1 MTADVPPSGG
11 PPPNQATTT
20 GPAVPAGVPPSGQ
33 GDWALAD
40 PGSNMRLAGGSGAL
54 RRLLRSEVLEMQRR
68 ATGRVLDI
76 GGPLAGG
83 FAYESAG
90 ELVVA
95 PPQSLG
101 EGGDEPFD
109 VVCSFGAMAA
119 APCLATLVAM
129 LRPLVASDG
138 RLLFVELDGDA
149 RRWRRRLDG
158 LARRRW
164 GMSMACHVTAAL
176 WAGGFEVTSL
186 DRRPLRGGSPGLLRV
201 VVGAARPDPNRL
213 GEPTGQL
220 DRRAAGVAP

>member
-1 MTADVPPSGG
+1 MAVRRPLVALSARPAMPEDIGASGEG
-11 PPPNQATTT
+11 A
-20 GPAVPAGVPPSGQ
+20 
-33 GDWALAD
+33 WALTD
-40 PGSNMRLAGGSGAL
+40 PGSNMSLAGGSGAL
-54 RRLLRSEVLEMQRR
+54 RRLLRPEVLEMQRR

-83 FAYESAG
+83 FAYESVS

-101 EGGDEPFD
+101 ERGDEPFD
-109 VVCSFGAMAA
+109 VVCSFGALAA
-119 APCLATLVAM
+119 APCLETLVAM

-186 DRRPLRGGSPGLLRV
+186 DRRRLRGRSAGLLRV
-201 VVGAARPDPNRL
+201 VVGAARPDPHRL
-213 GEPTGQL
+213 AGHA
-220 DRRAAGVAP
+220 DRSASGVAP

>member
-1 MTADVPPSGG
+1 MALSVRPAMPEDVGPSGER
-11 PPPNQATTT
+11 AW
-20 GPAVPAGVPPSGQ
+20 AV
-33 GDWALAD
+33 AD
-40 PGSNMRLAGGSGAL
+40 PGSNMRLAGGSGKL
-54 RRLLRSEVLEMQRR
+54 RRLLRPEVLDMQRR

-76 GGPLAGG
+76 RGPLAGG
-83 FAYESAG
+83 FAYESVR

-101 EGGDEPFD
+101 TRGDEPFD

-119 APCLATLVAM
+119 APCLETLVAM

-164 GMSMACHVTAAL
+164 GMSMARHVTATL

-186 DRRPLRGGSPGLLRV
+186 ERRPLRGGPRGLLRV
-201 VVGAARPDPNRL
+201 VVGAARPDPHRL
-213 GEPTGQL
+213 GPHADPG
-220 DRRAAGVAP
+220 ASGASP

>member
-1 MTADVPPSGG
+1 MPEDVGPSGER
-11 PPPNQATTT
+11 AW
-20 GPAVPAGVPPSGQ
+20 AV
-33 GDWALAD
+33 AD
-40 PGSNMRLAGGSGAL
+40 PGSNVRLAGGSAAL
-54 RRLLRSEVLEMQRR
+54 RRLLRDEMLGVQRR

-76 GGPLAGG
+76 RGPLAGG
-83 FAYESAG
+83 FAYESVR

-101 EGGDEPFD
+101 ERGDEPFD

-119 APCLATLVAM
+119 APCLETLVAM

-158 LARRRW
+158 LVRRRW

-186 DRRPLRGGSPGLLRV
+186 ERRPLRGGSRGLVRV
-201 VVGAARPDPNRL
+201 VVGTARPDPHR
-213 GEPTGQL
+213 PTSQA
-220 DRRAAGVAP
+220 DRSASGVPA

>member
-1 MTADVPPSGG
+1 MAVRRPLVALSARPAMPEDIGASGER
-11 PPPNQATTT
+11 
-20 GPAVPAGVPPSGQ
+20 
-33 GDWALAD
+33 DWTLAD
-40 PGSNMRLAGGSGAL
+40 PGSNMRLAGGSGTL
-54 RRLLRSEVLEMQRR
+54 RRLLRPEVLEIQRR

-83 FAYESAG
+83 FAYDSVN

-101 EGGDEPFD
+101 EGADEPFD

-119 APCLATLVAM
+119 APCLETLVAM
-129 LRPLVASDG
+129 LRPLVAPDG

-164 GMSMACHVTAAL
+164 GMSMARHVTAAL

-186 DRRPLRGGSPGLLRV
+186 DRRPLRGRAKSLLRV
-201 VVGAARPDPNRL
+201 VVGTARPDPHRL
-213 GEPTGQL
+213 AGQA
-220 DRRAAGVAP
+220 DRSAAGVAP